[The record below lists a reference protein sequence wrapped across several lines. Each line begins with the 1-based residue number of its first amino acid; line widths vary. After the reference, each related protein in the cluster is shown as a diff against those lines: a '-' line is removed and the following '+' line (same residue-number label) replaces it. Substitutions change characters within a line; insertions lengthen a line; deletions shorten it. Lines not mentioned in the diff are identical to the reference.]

1 MILIRYVTSGALVNM
16 IAMGITLLLTKL
28 IPTMTQREILIVSA
42 LAVMPLSYA
51 VTSKSVF
58 NKEINNKVVFSKF
71 TIVYLMN
78 ISIYSVITL
87 GLENLMPGE
96 TFVPKSTLAI
106 FLGAGLTFFVHKNW
120 TYK

>member
-1 MILIRYVTSGALVNM
+1 MTSGALVNM